1 MVHEPH
7 EPHERSDLLHRAEV
21 FQIQGAVFEVN
32 RVMGAGFLEAVYQ
45 ECLAKELS
53 RRGIPFVAQPTLPLD
68 YKGERLRAI
77 YVPDF
82 ICFGVVLV
90 ELKALALTAPEH
102 RAQVLNYLKAANLRV
117 GLLVNFGCAPKAR
130 IERMA
135 L

>member
-7 EPHERSDLLHRAEV
+7 EPHERGDLLHRAEV

-32 RVMGAGFLEAVYQ
+32 RVLGAGFLEAVYQ
-45 ECLAKELS
+45 ECLALEFA
-53 RRGIPFVAQPTLPLD
+53 RRNVPFVAQPALPLE
-68 YKGERLRAI
+68 YKGERLRAV

-82 ICFGVVLV
+82 ICFGAVLV
-90 ELKALALTAPEH
+90 EIKALAMTAPEH
-102 RAQVLNYLKAANLRV
+102 RAQVLNYLKASNLRF

-130 IERMA
+130 IERLA